1 MKRRITIFIFNIIN
15 TILLIIL
22 IALVSLVFI
31 EIIAIGVEKAD
42 YNTCQKLKGQSEQ
55 YRLFYLTINEKRM
68 CDRLGV
74 NINAPIEYNKEFYKL
89 IK

>member
-1 MKRRITIFIFNIIN
+1 MDKEFLKGAIRFILFCFMIV
-15 TILLIIL
+15 LI
-22 IALVSLVFI
+22 
-31 EIIAIGVEKAD
+31 IIAIITGLNKQD

-55 YRLFYLTINEKRM
+55 YRLFYLTINEKMM